1 MIWDD
6 KKNTES
12 DDWGTY
18 KHERQALQ
26 SWLGDNQVEGVVL
39 IGGDIHVSRLLKYDT
54 VEQVGYPIYQ
64 FITSPMHGSV
74 IPSLNVPH
82 PALIQSAEEPYVFLN
97 LNADTTVTPATLQAV
112 WMNRDGKII
121 FDTNI
126 DRDEL
131 SRSN

>member
-18 KHERQALQ
+18 MHERQALQ
-26 SWLGDNQVEGVVL
+26 SWLGDNRVEGVVL

-82 PALIQSAEEPYVFLN
+82 PALIQSAEEPYVFLK
-97 LNADTTVTPATLQAV
+97 LNVDTTVTPATLQAV
-112 WMNRDGKII
+112 WMNRDGKVI
-121 FDTNI
+121 FDVNI

>member
-18 KHERQALQ
+18 MHERQALQ
-26 SWLGDNQVEGVVL
+26 SWLGENRVEGVVL

-74 IPSLNVPH
+74 IPSLNVSH
-82 PALIQSAEEPYVFLN
+82 PALIQSAEEPHVFLK
-97 LNADTTVTPATLQAV
+97 LNVDTTVTPATLQAV
-112 WMNRDGKII
+112 WMNRDGKVI
-121 FDTNI
+121 FDANI

-131 SRSN
+131 SNSN